1 MGKPPDRNVERMKD
15 ALAHFTINTALLPD
29 EAGNARLFR
38 YLNPQAHAAQ
48 TSREDLAP
56 KRADGSPQGR
66 RREELRLPEMKVL
79 RYRQA
84 GSSRSCAL
92 PAPGRDEHQYT
103 SSYLAG
109 LTRADGYQKFLSF
122 QKRVLVK
129 QDLLESGFTGA
140 KVATGH
146 EKKLEEKL
154 QRICTCFPQQLGRLQ
169 VFGEVFEDVCSSS
182 LIFGDILREVKD
194 EYELYMTI
202 LLHSQPTEQYKVTVA
217 AQHTPASV
225 RSHSTFTS
233 GRKHSEPE
241 QHHWFLRS
249 SPQPML
255 LLGKSFILAEGC
267 LTYLAEAK
275 ALEKR
280 PVRTGD
286 VDQAREELKKL
297 VEATRAALERNDKLR
312 DELEVESKLLQCAK
326 ERAEA
331 AEKKVIDEEQ
341 LTLTEKVEIQR
352 CEILKKWDELQALEK
367 QIKTTLVHTG
377 MSNITENKLKS
388 IENEAIKL
396 ETSNR
401 ILKKKLEANENHV
414 KQIMRKSKIS
424 EEEQQKLWE
433 FIKEYVKL
441 EETENNSQAT
451 GEMPHENAEV
461 SCG

>member
-1 MGKPPDRNVERMKD
+1 MGSRLEHLLCFFTQSDSTGRSVSHVGSDDSPDFAEKETEVQRWRHCGTPGVKTLCNLGKLLDRLQRDHKEDVLLYASGHLNPSKLYRPPRAALRFWRNAHRPQGDAAPGPRKPPDRRVERMKD
-15 ALAHFTINTALLPD
+15 ALAHFTIHTALLPD

-38 YLNPQAHAAQ
+38 YLNPGAHAAQ
-48 TSREDLAP
+48 TSKEDLAP
-56 KRADGSPQGR
+56 KRADGCPQGR

-79 RYRQA
+79 RYREA
-84 GSSRSCAL
+84 ASSRSCAL
-92 PAPGRDEHQYT
+92 PAPGGDQHQHT
-103 SSYLAG
+103 SSYLAAT
-109 LTRADGYQKFLSF
+109 TRADGYRKFLSF

-129 QDLLESGFTGA
+129 QDLLKSDFTGA

-154 QRICTCFPQQLGRLQ
+154 QRICTCLPQQLGRLQ
-169 VFGEVFEDVCSSS
+169 VFGEVFEDICSSS

-202 LLHSQPTEQYKVTVA
+202 LLHSQPTEQHK
-217 AQHTPASV
+217 
-225 RSHSTFTS
+225 
-233 GRKHSEPE
+233 
-241 QHHWFLRS
+241 
-249 SPQPML
+249 
-255 LLGKSFILAEGC
+255 
-267 LTYLAEAK
+267 TYLAEAK

-286 VDQAREELKKL
+286 IDQAREGLKKL

-312 DELEVESKLLQCAK
+312 DELETESKLLQCAK

-388 IENEAIKL
+388 IEVCNLVIKNL
-396 ETSNR
+396 INTTS
-401 ILKKKLEANENHV
+401 LCKKL
-414 KQIMRKSKIS
+414 
-424 EEEQQKLWE
+424 
-433 FIKEYVKL
+433 
-441 EETENNSQAT
+441 
-451 GEMPHENAEV
+451 
-461 SCG
+461 